1 MVSLRQTT
9 KRVFEKVL
17 RLTAGHPRQMAGRS
31 LILAYHNVV
40 PDGEQGRGDRSLHL
54 PFSAFRRQLD
64 LLQTHCQVSPL
75 RDLLTARPF
84 PGGPRIAITFD
95 DAYRGAVE
103 LALPELEQRGLPS
116 TMFVAPGLLGSRSL
130 WWDEM
135 ATGPEGLPDDLR
147 LELLERLA
155 GREDPIRAG
164 RAAAPGQLP
173 GSYGCA
179 SEDQVR
185 ALGRLRQV
193 TLGAHSW
200 SHPNLA
206 RIDADDLATELTRP
220 LDWLGSVSV
229 PTLPVLAYP
238 YGLCSPAV
246 EEAAARAGY
255 SAGLLVEGGW
265 LAGDRER
272 PFALPRFNV
281 PAGLSEDGLWLRLAG
296 RRTP

>member
-9 KRVFEKVL
+9 KRVVEKVL
-17 RLTAGHPRQMAGRS
+17 RLTAGHPSRMAGRS

-64 LLQTHCQVSPL
+64 LLQTHCQVRPL
-75 RDLLTARPF
+75 RDLLAAEPF
-84 PGGPRIAITFD
+84 PGGPLIAITFD

-103 LALPELEQRGLPS
+103 LALPELERRGLPS
-116 TMFVAPGLLGSRSL
+116 TLFVAPGLLGSRSL

-135 ATGPEGLPDDLR
+135 ATGPEGLPHDLR
-147 LELLERLA
+147 LELLERQA
-155 GREDPIRAG
+155 GRGDPIRVG
-164 RAAAPGQLP
+164 RKAAPDQLP

-179 SEDQVR
+179 SEEQVR
-185 ALGRLRQV
+185 AIGHLRQV

-206 RIDADDLATELTRP
+206 RIDPDALATELSRP
-220 LDWLGSVSV
+220 LDWLRSISV

-246 EEAAARAGY
+246 EEAAAQAGY
-255 SAGLLVEGGW
+255 CAGFLVEGGW
-265 LAGDRER
+265 LTGDCDR
-272 PFALPRFNV
+272 PLALPRFNV

-296 RRTP
+296 RCTP